1 MLSVTFL
8 HQVCPNL
15 SSELSAPLQTL
26 PYAFSECQSGFLKV
40 IHMEGMETSLNDER
54 PNWRMSSF

>member
-26 PYAFSECQSGFLKV
+26 PYAISECQWISESHTYGFQLLLMKPPLV
-40 IHMEGMETSLNDER
+40 SCLARHGD
-54 PNWRMSSF
+54 